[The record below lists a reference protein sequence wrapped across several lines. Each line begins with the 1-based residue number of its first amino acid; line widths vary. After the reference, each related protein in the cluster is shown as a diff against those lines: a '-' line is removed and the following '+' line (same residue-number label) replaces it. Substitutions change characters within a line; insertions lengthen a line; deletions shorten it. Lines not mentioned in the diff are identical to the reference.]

1 MLSGTASRMS
11 ISIKI
16 IGGSFFTYLDL
27 PKRVRLRT
35 KFGVLDIYGGA
46 PLSLSL
52 HHLLLQMFKT
62 EHAIDLAFTSA

>member
-1 MLSGTASRMS
+1 MLTGMASRMS

-16 IGGSFFTYLDL
+16 IGGSL

-46 PLSLSL
+46 PLSLSPSSP
-52 HHLLLQMFKT
+52 
-62 EHAIDLAFTSA
+62 TSNV